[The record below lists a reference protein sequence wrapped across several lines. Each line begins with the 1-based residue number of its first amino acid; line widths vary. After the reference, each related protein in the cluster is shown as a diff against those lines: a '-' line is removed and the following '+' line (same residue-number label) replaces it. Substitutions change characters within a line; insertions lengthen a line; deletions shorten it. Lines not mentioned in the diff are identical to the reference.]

1 MLAEVNDGN
10 FGGLVID
17 SQEPVL
23 VDFWAP
29 WCGPCRRLKP
39 VLQAVAEKHGRKIVT
54 CETDANPDLC
64 VKYGVSS
71 IPALILFKNGEPVKR
86 HVGLTDENGINNL
99 FD

>member
-39 VLQAVAEKHGRKIVT
+39 VLQAVAEKHSRKIVT

-86 HVGLTDENGINNL
+86 HVGLTDENGVNNL